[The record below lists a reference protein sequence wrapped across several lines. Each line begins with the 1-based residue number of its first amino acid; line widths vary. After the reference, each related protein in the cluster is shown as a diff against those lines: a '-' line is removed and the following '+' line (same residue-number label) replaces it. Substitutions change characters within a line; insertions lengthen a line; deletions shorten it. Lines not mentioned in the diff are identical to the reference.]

1 MPFTKAALKFT
12 LIFYSLCLIQASAC
26 EIFIRRFEKQHNI
39 PEKLLSAI
47 ALIES
52 GRRFDGE
59 KVAWPWTI
67 NANGVPYV
75 FETKKEAIA
84 KVEELQA
91 KGIRSIDVGCMQINL
106 LYHPNAFASIEDAFD
121 PEKNIAYAAQF
132 LKEKMVAQGNWQHA
146 VAHYHSATQSLNVPY
161 KNKVLQTWGQILDQP
176 LLLPNMALPATNSTI
191 RVPSTGLGQRQAPV
205 NVRFKH
211 YFRSG
216 NKFNKK
222 ISKESSF
229 TPRIHR
235 LSDSKRANFKSK
247 LTVNEQRIPLEIFA
261 AHKRN
266 KYALKRSARFPN
278 HGLEKK
284 S

>member
-1 MPFTKAALKFT
+1 MYFSRLSFKFT
-12 LIFYSLCLIQASAC
+12 LIFYVLCLAQVLAC
-26 EIFIRRFEKQHNI
+26 ETFIRRFEKQHNI

-59 KVAWPWTI
+59 RVAWPWTI

-84 KVEELQA
+84 KVKELQS

-106 LYHPNAFASIEDAFD
+106 LYHPNAFSSIEAAFD
-121 PEKNIAYAAQF
+121 PETNIAYAADF
-132 LKEKMVAQGNWQHA
+132 LKQKMVAQGTWQHA

-176 LLLPNMALPATNSTI
+176 LLLPNVSVPAVTGAI
-191 RVPSTGLGQRQAPV
+191 RVPSTGLGQRRDPV
-205 NVRFKH
+205 NVQFKH

-216 NKFNKK
+216 NKFERKIKK
-222 ISKESSF
+222 EGTF
-229 TPRIHR
+229 NPRIHR

-247 LTVNEQRIPLEIFA
+247 LTVTEQKIPLEIFA
-261 AHKRN
+261 ANQRN
-266 KYALKRSARFPN
+266 KYALTRSARFP
-278 HGLEKK
+278 HHRQEK
-284 S
+284 